1 MEEQKLRLTV
11 DHQLASQQA
20 LDDPD
25 DELLERNAEGI
36 KKKLTELAQEIRL
49 KFLLPLKFRES
60 LRAFFHFSETIEEMR
75 YRVDDILENEPNAT
89 EHASPEK

>member
-25 DELLERNAEGI
+25 DELLERNAKGI

-49 KFLLPLKFRES
+49 KLFV
-60 LRAFFHFSETIEEMR
+60 AFE
-75 YRVDDILENEPNAT
+75 V
-89 EHASPEK
+89 